1 MGRRWAIAAG
11 AAVAVLA
18 VGGCGVQ
25 PTGVN
30 VARVEPFGASPS
42 SSPETASPSQ
52 YPYTVSL
59 FMFSTINKG
68 PGTMISR
75 SVPNAPGP
83 MSLPDELATLSA
95 DEQADQYTTY
105 VPPGI
110 TLKPADLAHEYYVFS
125 PTPLGPLALQ
135 QLTCTFDQWWIQHP
149 DPNPQIRATTRL
161 IERSTGADTLWQDCP
176 EGVVPPNLGGAAAK
190 PTAAGVLDKSTGQ
203 G

>member
-1 MGRRWAIAAG
+1 MRRRWAIAAG
-11 AAVAVLA
+11 AAAAVLA

-30 VARVEPFGASPS
+30 VARIDPFGASPP
-42 SSPETASPSQ
+42 SSPQTASPSQ

-59 FMFSTINKG
+59 FLFSTINKG
-68 PGTMISR
+68 PGTMITR
-75 SVPNAPGP
+75 PVQNAPAP
-83 MSLPDELATLSA
+83 MSLPDELAILSA

-110 TLKPADLAHEYYVFS
+110 TLKPTQQAHEYFVYS
-125 PTPLGPLALQ
+125 PAPLGPLALQ

-161 IERSTGADTLWQDCP
+161 IEPSTGSDTQCQDCP
-176 EGVVPPNLGGAAAK
+176 EGVMQTNPGGAAAK
-190 PTAAGVLDKSTGQ
+190 PTAPGVVDKSTAEG
-203 G
+203 